1 MNREHEPTRFLHVED
16 LTVQYTS
23 GGEIIHAVTG
33 VSFSLERGKTL
44 ALVGETG
51 AGKTTIARAI
61 LRILPD
67 RAARVAGGKVE
78 LEGTDLLQLSEK
90 EMQKIRGRRISMVF
104 QDPMT
109 ALNPIMRIGDQVAEV
124 IREHNKISRKE
135 ARNRAMD
142 ILELV
147 GIQQDRFYNY
157 PHEFSGGMKQRV
169 VIAMALA
176 CNPELLLA
184 DEPTTALDVTIQAQ
198 VIAMIRE
205 LRDKFNTA
213 MILITHDLGVVANV
227 ADEVAVIYAGNILEY
242 GPQKALYKNPRH
254 PYTLALFNAIPT
266 LEGETERLENIT
278 GFPPDPTAPPPG
290 CCFASRCKFCT
301 PECTQNIPPV
311 VEFEPGH
318 YCRCFHSDLTRGE
331 VDHG

>member
-1 MNREHEPTRFLHVED
+1 MNHGSPSFLKVED

-23 GGEIIHAVTG
+23 GGEIIHAVNG

-67 RAARVAGGKVE
+67 RAAYIAGGKVE

-109 ALNPIMRIGDQVAEV
+109 ALNPIMRVGNQVAEV
-124 IREHNKISRKE
+124 IKEHNAISRKE
-135 ARNRAMD
+135 ARERAMD

-147 GIQQDRFYNY
+147 GIQSDRFYNY

-176 CNPELLLA
+176 CNPEVLLA

-198 VIAMIRE
+198 VIAMIRD
-205 LRDKFNTA
+205 LREKFNTA

-242 GPQKALYKNPRH
+242 APQKVLHDNPRH

-266 LEGETERLENIT
+266 LEAETERLENIA

-290 CCFASRCKFCT
+290 CCFAPRCKYCT
-301 PECTQNIPPV
+301 PECTASVPPA
-311 VEFEPGH
+311 VELEPGH
-318 YCRCFHSDLTRGE
+318 YCRCFHSDLTLKE
-331 VDHG
+331 VGHG